1 MKLRFF
7 VLLFFLFNIFLFG
20 NSNNFIINNN
30 LNNNLYQN
38 IKIENNSLFL
48 VCNFNILDKNFLS
61 LFNDY
66 FLIKKNLN
74 YFDKTIQFYQ
84 LDTDKKYKENPFR
97 RAEILFFG
105 SLTFTVF
112 GGWLFFSLF
121 NFLIYNDTFGRLR
134 REQFLILYLG
144 SSVVS
149 ISVVLSD
156 LFVTQQPKM
165 KKIQMY

>member
-1 MKLRFF
+1 MKLR
-7 VLLFFLFNIFLFG
+7 LLILIFFLINIYLFG
-20 NSNNFIINNN
+20 NSEELI
-30 LNNNLYQN
+30 LNKNLYFNHNQN
-38 IKIENNSLFL
+38 LKIDNNSLFL
-48 VCNFNILDKNFLS
+48 VYNFNILDKSFLT

-66 FLIKKNLN
+66 FLIKKNLS
-74 YFDKTIQFYQ
+74 YFDRSIQNYQ

-121 NFLIYNDTFGRLR
+121 NFLIYNESFGRLR

-165 KKIQMY
+165 KKIQLY

>member
-7 VLLFFLFNIFLFG
+7 IFLFILINIYLFG
-20 NSNNFIINNN
+20 SSKDFIINKKLYNN
-30 LNNNLYQN
+30 QFQN

-48 VCNFNILDKNFLS
+48 ISNFNILDKTFLS
-61 LFNDY
+61 LYNDY
-66 FLIKKNLN
+66 FLIKKNLGYFNKSIQN
-74 YFDKTIQFYQ
+74 YQNDSES
-84 LDTDKKYKENPFR
+84 KYKENPFR

-121 NFLIYNDTFGRLR
+121 NVLIYNDVFGRLR

-165 KKIQMY
+165 KKIQFY

>member
-1 MKLRFF
+1 MKLRLLI
-7 VLLFFLFNIFLFG
+7 LLFFFINILLFG
-20 NSNNFIINNN
+20 NSEELIFNK
-30 LNNNLYQN
+30 NLYFNQN
-38 IKIENNSLFL
+38 QNLKIDNNSLYL
-48 VCNFNILDKNFLS
+48 VYNFNILDKSFLT

-66 FLIKKNLN
+66 FLIKKNLS
-74 YFDKTIQFYQ
+74 YFDNSIQNYQ

-121 NFLIYNDTFGRLR
+121 NFLIYNESFGRLR

-156 LFVTQQPKM
+156 LFVIQQPKM
-165 KKIQMY
+165 KKIQLY